1 MIDLDAI
8 KKRLTM
14 KQTENQPSLAI
25 NWVTTLFL
33 TINPI
38 VAIVGTII
46 LGYYHA
52 ITWPTIV
59 LGLFYGIATG
69 LSITCGYHRLFSHRA
84 YQAKQPIRILFA
96 LFGAAAFEGSVLEWC
111 TDHRNHHKYTDTD
124 KDPYNAKRGFWYS
137 HIGWL
142 FTLNPKARNFNNVK
156 DLESDGFLR
165 FQHRNYLLVSIVMGY
180 VVPILIAGLWGDLIG
195 GLIIASAL
203 RITINQHIT
212 FCINSICHI
221 FGKQTYSDHV
231 TAVDNWFTALFTY
244 GEGFHNFHHK
254 FPLDY
259 RNGIHAYHF
268 DPSKW
273 LIKFMSYFGLT
284 WGLRKVSTK
293 RIIENR
299 LRMDEK
305 KLNEKA
311 NQSSNESGLLP
322 LLDRTKQSVLNS
334 LVTLEEIEQAYSNL
348 KGKKDEFIREQ
359 KALYRRKKQEIKQ
372 TLKQARRDVK
382 RSLQIWSLALKRT
395 IQSN

>member
-1 MIDLDAI
+1 MSQSPAQ
-8 KKRLTM
+8 RS
-14 KQTENQPSLAI
+14 QTI
-25 NWVTTLFL
+25 NWVTTFFL
-33 TINPI
+33 ILNPI
-38 VAIVGTII
+38 VAIVGTIL

-59 LGLFYGIATG
+59 LGLVYGIASG

-84 YQAKQPIRILFA
+84 YQAKLPVRVFFA

-142 FTLNPKARNFNNVK
+142 FTLNPKARDFSNVK
-156 DLESDGFLR
+156 ELQASRFLR
-165 FQHRNYLLVSIVMGY
+165 FQHRHYLLVSIGMGY
-180 VVPILIAGLWGDLIG
+180 IVPMLIAGLWGDMIG

-203 RITINQHIT
+203 RITLNQHIT
-212 FCINSICHI
+212 FCVNSVCHI

-259 RNGIHAYHF
+259 RNGIRAYHF

-273 LIKFMSYFGLT
+273 LIQAMSCLGLASN
-284 WGLRKVSTK
+284 LRKVSTK
-293 RIIENR
+293 RIVESR

-305 KLNEKA
+305 RLNAKA
-311 NQSSNESGLLP
+311 KQTSGNLSNLLP
-322 LLDRTKQSVLNS
+322 MLNRTKESVLNS
-334 LVTLEEIEQAYSNL
+334 LGTLEELERAYTNL
-348 KGKKDEFIREQ
+348 KDKKNDFIRDQ

-372 TLKQARRDVK
+372 TIKQARRDLN
-382 RSLQIWSLALKRT
+382 RSLNIWSMALKRT
-395 IQSN
+395 IRAI

>member
-1 MIDLDAI
+1 
-8 KKRLTM
+8 M
-14 KQTENQPSLAI
+14 KQSSVQPKKSI

-38 VAIVGTII
+38 VAVVGTMI

-52 ITWPTIV
+52 IAWPTIV
-59 LGLFYGIATG
+59 LGLVYGILTG

-84 YQAKQPIRILFA
+84 YQAKQPIRMFFA

-124 KDPYNAKRGFWYS
+124 RDPYNAKRGFWYS

-142 FTLNPKARNFNNVK
+142 FTLNPKARDFGNVK
-156 DLESDGFLR
+156 ELQADRFLR
-165 FQHRNYLLVSIVMGY
+165 FQHRFYIAVSIVMGY
-180 VVPILIAGLWGDLIG
+180 VLPMLIAGLWGDMIG

-203 RITINQHIT
+203 RITLNQHIT
-212 FCINSICHI
+212 FCVNSICHI

-231 TAVDNWFTALFTY
+231 TAVDNWFTALLTY

-259 RNGIHAYHF
+259 RNGIRAYHF

-273 LIKFMSYFGLT
+273 LIKGLSFVGLT
-284 WGLRKVSTK
+284 SNLRTVSTK

-305 KLNEKA
+305 RLSEKA
-311 NQSSNESGLLP
+311 KHASRHLSSLLP
-322 LLDRTKQSVLNS
+322 MLNRTKQTVLNS
-334 LVTLEEIEQAYSNL
+334 LGTLEELEKAYLNL
-348 KGKKDEFIREQ
+348 KSKKDEFIRDQ
-359 KALYRRKKQEIKQ
+359 KAIYRRKKQEIKQ
-372 TLKQARRDVK
+372 TIKQARRDLN
-382 RSLQIWSLALKRT
+382 RSLNVWTVALNRS
-395 IQSN
+395 IQSVSVVKPS

>member
-1 MIDLDAI
+1 M
-8 KKRLTM
+8 T
-14 KQTENQPSLAI
+14 QSQHQPSPTI

-52 ITWPTIV
+52 IAWPTV
-59 LGLFYGIATG
+59 LLGLLYGIATG

-96 LFGAAAFEGSVLEWC
+96 LFGGAAFEGSVLEWC
-111 TDHRNHHKYTDTD
+111 TDHRNHHKHTDTD

-142 FTLNPKARNFNNVK
+142 LVLDSKNRDFSNVK
-156 DLESDGFLR
+156 DLNADPFLR
-165 FQHRNYLLVSIVMGY
+165 FQHRHYLFVSIVMGY
-180 VVPILIAGLWGDLIG
+180 IVPILIAGLWGDLIG
-195 GLIIASAL
+195 GLIIASAM

-212 FCINSICHI
+212 FFINSVCHI

-259 RNGIHAYHF
+259 RNGIRAYHF

-273 LIKFMSYFGLT
+273 LIKLMSYLGLT
-284 WGLRKVSTK
+284 WDLRKVSTK
-293 RIIENR
+293 RIVENR

-305 KLNEKA
+305 RLNAKA
-311 NQSSNESGLLP
+311 KKNSGNLSNLLP
-322 LLDRTKQSVLNS
+322 ILNRTKQSVLNS
-334 LVTLEEIEQAYSNL
+334 LGTLEELEQSYSNL

-372 TLKQARRDVK
+372 TIKQARRELR

-395 IQSN
+395 IQTI

>member
-1 MIDLDAI
+1 
-8 KKRLTM
+8 M
-14 KQTENQPSLAI
+14 KPTQHKEKTTL

-33 TINPI
+33 TINPM
-38 VAIVGTII
+38 VAIIGTIV

-59 LGLFYGIATG
+59 LGLVYGIATG

-84 YQAKQPIRILFA
+84 YQAKLPVRVFFA

-142 FTLNPKARNFNNVK
+142 FTLNPKKRDFSNVK
-156 DLESDGFLR
+156 ELQADPFLR
-165 FQHRNYLLVSIVMGY
+165 FQDRYYIPVAIVMGY
-180 VVPILIAGLWGDLIG
+180 FVPMLIAGLWGDVLG

-203 RITINQHIT
+203 RIALNQHIT
-212 FCINSICHI
+212 FCVNSVCHI

-231 TAVDNWFTALFTY
+231 TAVDNWFTAFFTY

-259 RNGIHAYHF
+259 RNGIRAYHF

-273 LIKFMSYFGLT
+273 VIKTLYYLGLASN
-284 WGLRKVSTK
+284 LRMVSTK
-293 RIIENR
+293 RIVESR
-299 LRMDEK
+299 LRMDELR
-305 KLNEKA
+305 LNAKA
-311 NQSSNESGLLP
+311 KTGNLANLLP
-322 LLDRTKQSVLNS
+322 MLTRTKESVLNS
-334 LVTLEEIEQAYSNL
+334 LGKLEELERAYSNL
-348 KGKKDEFIREQ
+348 KDKKDEFIREQ

-372 TLKQARRDVK
+372 TIKQARRDLK
-382 RSLQIWSLALKRT
+382 RSLSIWSIALKRSLRT
-395 IQSN
+395 V